1 MAELVYPPVI
11 GAAHG
16 LFRALDIRIDMKG
29 TENIPRKGGAVLVS
43 NHIGYLDF
51 IFAARRRGRRSAWSV
66 SWPRS
71 RCSGTRCPVR

>member
-11 GAAHG
+11 GAAHT

-51 IFAARRRGRRSAWSV
+51 IFAA
-66 SWPRS
+66 
-71 RCSGTRCPVR
+71 